1 MIYSCQESSDKP
13 IQCVKKQKHHFSDK
27 GSYSQSYGLSS
38 SHVQMWELEPY
49 APDGRAPKNW
59 CFWTVVL
66 EKTLESLL
74 DSKEIKPV
82 NLKGNRPLILI
93 ERTDAEGEAA
103 VFWPPGVKSRITGKD
118 PDSGKDEGRRRKGQQ
133 RMRWLDSIT
142 DSVVMNLGKLWEMMR
157 DREALHAAVYGVTES
172 DITWLL
178 TNNNNKAYKCWIWR
192 IFFKKHLFNWI
203 LDSKSYEESL
213 FLLSWFRGN
222 SQIHNF

>member
-1 MIYSCQESSDKP
+1 M
-13 IQCVKKQKHHFSDK
+13 
-27 GSYSQSYGLSS
+27 
-38 SHVQMWELEPY
+38 
-49 APDGRAPKNW
+49 
-59 CFWTVVL
+59 L

-178 TNNNNKAYKCWIWR
+178 TNNNNKAYKC
-192 IFFKKHLFNWI
+192 
-203 LDSKSYEESL
+203 
-213 FLLSWFRGN
+213 
-222 SQIHNF
+222 